1 MSRNYTY
8 PKVNIPTESLVL
20 CDLKHD
26 RMDGQIAACVLQGIV
41 NRQSC
46 KKIYVMNTYCFDNK
60 RGGATQVQIAE
71 RFLKE
76 LYNDL
81 PSEKL
86 IHDAN
91 QNWPGFMALFNR
103 FKKFVKGLIIWD
115 PKLEQATI
123 EAATT
128 IAGQT
133 DGLVVSPAIADA
145 IKNCDIPLIIDLRNY
160 EFETNIECVAWLLD
174 NWMKGANKDIS
185 FTWSHMTTDG
195 RSWGAAN
202 KDYVVAQRLFTYYL
216 DITKSEEEAYYKSI
230 LKYYP
235 QGTPIMGWT
244 DERWAEELFMHLGY
258 FMVPYISVENMTV
271 HSSFP
276 STTGKQ
282 NRPKA
287 MQIQKNGVYISF
299 FVADGDNLLH
309 SMVYEPDII
318 LSSKAYGQIPLT
330 WVINPGLIDL
340 APKVFNW
347 YMMRK
352 GNNQEF
358 AGMISDGHPASD
370 CYSAFKFYCNF
381 AKDYL
386 ERAGIVTMK
395 QMGESEAVA
404 WNIQP
409 YVVNSGYDGLSI
421 SCPHGFRHKGIGP
434 YEYHMDGETFHIGSI
449 PLNDSAKSIRDLV
462 RNTPVNK
469 PLFLSVF
476 CGTAKKDAPFL
487 VKKVANNLKRSEHKE
502 GRQYFFLR
510 SMDLA
515 ATFRKLKG
523 LSILPSTKEWV
534 T

>member
-1 MSRNYTY
+1 
-8 PKVNIPTESLVL
+8 
-20 CDLKHD
+20 
-26 RMDGQIAACVLQGIV
+26 MDGQIAACVLQGIV
-41 NRQSC
+41 NRQSRQ
-46 KKIYVMNTYCFDNK
+46 KIYVTNTYCFDNK
-60 RGGATQVQIAE
+60 RGGTTQVQIAE

-76 LYNDL
+76 LYSDL
-81 PSEKL
+81 LSEKL
-86 IHDAN
+86 IHDDN

-103 FKKFVKGLIIWD
+103 FKRFVKGLIIWD
-115 PKLEQATI
+115 PKLEQGTI

-133 DGLVVSPAIADA
+133 DGLVISPEIADA
-145 IKNCDIPLIIDLRNY
+145 IKNCGIPLIIDLRNY
-160 EFETNIECVAWLLD
+160 EFKTNIECLTWLLD
-174 NWMKGANKDIS
+174 NWMEDANKDIS

-216 DITKSEEEAYYKSI
+216 DITKSEERAYYKNA

-244 DERWAEELFMHLGY
+244 DERWAEELFMCLGY

-282 NRPKA
+282 NEPKPA
-287 MQIQKNGVYISF
+287 PIQKNGVYISF

-318 LSSKAYGQIPLT
+318 LNSKVYGHIPLT
-330 WVINPGLIDL
+330 WVINPGLVDL
-340 APKVFNW
+340 APRLFNW
-347 YMMRK
+347 YMIRK
-352 GNNQEF
+352 GDNQEL
-358 AGMISDGHPASD
+358 AGMISDGHPGSD
-370 CYSAFKFYCNF
+370 CYSAFKYYCDF
-381 AKDYL
+381 AKGYL
-386 ERAGIVTMK
+386 ERAGILTMK

-409 YVVNSGYDGLSI
+409 YVMNSGYNGLSI
-421 SCPHGFRHKGIGP
+421 SSPIGLRQKGIGP
-434 YEYHMDGETFHIGSI
+434 YEYHMDGKTFHIGSV
-449 PLNDSAKSIRDLV
+449 PLNGSGESIRDLV
-462 RNTPVNK
+462 RNIPVDE
-469 PLFLSVF
+469 PLFFSVF
-476 CGTAKKDAPFL
+476 CGTAVKDMPFL
-487 VKKVANNLKRSEHKE
+487 VERVANDLKRSEQE
-502 GRQYFFLR
+502 DGRQYFFLR

-523 LSILPSTKEWV
+523 LPILLPNWRET